1 MKIIDSHTIGEP
13 TRIIIEGGPDLGDGP
28 LEERARVFREQH
40 DHIRKALCTEPRGHD
55 AMVGGILVEPH
66 EPDCDAGMIFFNN
79 RSTLDMCIHGT
90 IGLIATLRH
99 MGRFSSTFCRIDTP
113 AGVVT
118 AEVDGNKVSVTNIP
132 CYRTH
137 KDVAVEVPGHG
148 QVTGDIAWGGNWFFL
163 IDGQGPA
170 IDPKNVVEL
179 TAYGEAVRKAL
190 LDANIRAE
198 DGHEVDHIEL
208 FQKPS
213 DDKSDSRNFV
223 LCPGGAYDRS
233 PCGTGLSAKLACL
246 AADGKLEEG
255 KIWRQSSI
263 LNECFEGTYKLSED
277 GKIIPRVTGEAWITG
292 ETTVHFDPS
301 DPFIHGIPFGML
313 S

>member
-28 LEERARVFREQH
+28 LEERAKVFREQH

-66 EPDCDAGMIFFNN
+66 VPDCDAGMIFFNN

-179 TAYGEAVRKAL
+179 TAYGEAIRKAL
-190 LDANIRAE
+190 LDADIRAE

-277 GKIIPRVTGEAWITG
+277 GKIIPQVTGEAWITG

-301 DPFIHGIPFGML
+301 DPFIHGIPYGML